1 MHQLQLLRL
10 GSNRMAS
17 QATAAMVVTR
27 ASEINRDMDCVS
39 QAMVLQAHLAHPA
52 LLDPVDQA
60 APEAHQDRADL
71 LKFKELKAHQAQA
84 VPEALQDR
92 VDLLKLEELKVH
104 QVQVAPEAH
113 QAHQV
118 QAAQLESEI
127 LTRLSVALDAQLALQ
142 VLLDPEDLLD
152 HQVQEAHPVLLDLMD
167 LSAREHPMA

>member
-1 MHQLQLLRL
+1 
-10 GSNRMAS
+10 MAS

-118 QAAQLESEI
+118 HQVQAAQPESEI

-152 HQVQEAHPVLLDLMD
+152 QQVQEL
-167 LSAREHPMA
+167 

>member
-1 MHQLQLLRL
+1 
-10 GSNRMAS
+10 MAS

-60 APEAHQDRADL
+60 VPEAHQDRADL

-104 QVQVAPEAH
+104 QVQVAPE
-113 QAHQV
+113 AHQV